1 MSGYSHLS
9 FVLILVLL
17 SRPHPFVTFTR
28 ARKDDEATA
37 PATSV
42 LDEESRPAPPTGEA
56 LPGSCDEAT
65 QSAIDNE
72 ASPSEIT
79 TSSMV
84 NHTLCINHAVKTL
97 FTQYDRFLSI
107 NPKTDR
113 EFPEGD
119 FSPWF
124 AMVDQ
129 AGEDQGFIALP
140 TRPDNAYKIGEWQI
154 LRSLV
159 DNKLTSR
166 GIVKIQKSTGQMI
179 FKGKGK
185 GRSTASA
192 VVYLH
197 YWLHPPL
204 HPLGRN
210 FWHPCPLNK
219 ECNQSIQS
227 SLPHLSLHQPL
238 YINVSFRQNG
248 LLNLLL
254 RRKGDQFSYACPSSM
269 VPTNRW
275 VDIENKQSR

>member
-1 MSGYSHLS
+1 MIGYSHLS

-17 SRPHPFVTFTR
+17 SRPHPFVTFSR
-28 ARKDDEATA
+28 ARNDDKATA
-37 PATSV
+37 PPTSV
-42 LDEESRPAPPTGEA
+42 LDEESRPASPTREA

-113 EFPEGD
+113 EFPQGD

-140 TRPDNAYKIGEWQI
+140 TRPDNAYKIGEWQV

-166 GIVKIQKSTGQMI
+166 G
-179 FKGKGK
+179 
-185 GRSTASA
+185 
-192 VVYLH
+192 
-197 YWLHPPL
+197 
-204 HPLGRN
+204 
-210 FWHPCPLNK
+210 
-219 ECNQSIQS
+219 S
-227 SLPHLSLHQPL
+227 SRYKKAPD
-238 YINVSFRQNG
+238 R
-248 LLNLLL
+248 
-254 RRKGDQFSYACPSSM
+254 
-269 VPTNRW
+269 
-275 VDIENKQSR
+275 